1 MSFSSWPFPVPFF
14 VNNLIKDNWRSI
26 LTDPDPTLDPN
37 GPYNGYRLQQILHT
51 AADVNGNI
59 PADYN
64 LDKNSFDPTYDT
76 RLHEVIAN
84 DLKATFYPNYQPI
97 KEANEADELMAR
109 INK

>member
-1 MSFSSWPFPVPFF
+1 MLNYHGFKHVTCTDCNDQTGPEINELKNKIGVSKY
-14 VNNLIKDNWRSI
+14 NNI
-26 LTDPDPTLDPN
+26 
-37 GPYNGYRLQQILHT
+37 
-51 AADVNGNI
+51 
-59 PADYN
+59 
-64 LDKNSFDPTYDT
+64 DKNSFDPTYDT